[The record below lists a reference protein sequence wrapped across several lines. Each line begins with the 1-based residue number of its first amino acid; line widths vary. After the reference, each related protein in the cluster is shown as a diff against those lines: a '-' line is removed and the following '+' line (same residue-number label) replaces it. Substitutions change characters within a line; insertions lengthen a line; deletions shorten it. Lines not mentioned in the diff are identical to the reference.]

1 MDIFR
6 LIGVGL
12 ITAIAVLIVKQAK
25 PEIAIVVGMA
35 GGIIMILML
44 VEAFTSIISSFT
56 TILSKSGLSK
66 GVFFV
71 VLRIIGVGY
80 LTEFSA
86 NLCIDAGSNSIA
98 DKILLGGKI
107 IILVISMPIIMN
119 IIEIITG
126 LLPWEC
132 FHTLLEEQRNTYL
145 LEIY

>member
-1 MDIFR
+1 MEIFR

-12 ITAIAVLIVKQAK
+12 ITAIAVLIIKQVK

-44 VEAFTSIISSFT
+44 VDAFTSIISSFS
-56 TILSKSGLSK
+56 TILNKSGLTNGIFS
-66 GVFFV
+66 V
-71 VLRIIGVGY
+71 VLKIIGVGY

-86 NLCIDAGSNSIA
+86 NLCVDSGSSSIA

-107 IILVISMPIIMN
+107 IILVISMPIITN

-126 LLPWEC
+126 LLPWKY
-132 FHTLLEEQRNTYL
+132 FLIFLWKKINTYSL
-145 LEIY
+145 GIF